1 MKVEAGVS
9 ERPGVH
15 KPTDEYV
22 SEEGVPVTWR
32 TCRHP

>member
-1 MKVEAGVS
+1 MKVEAGVP

-22 SEEGVPVTWR
+22 SEEGAPFTWR
-32 TCRHP
+32 TRRRP